1 MFHAPIP
8 GSSRPELSHNANV
21 VAGDLLEGNRHKPGY
36 RSALSVTVT
45 NSPILRGADVWLTM
59 VKPPGTRISLLLNA
73 NRQRA

>member
-8 GSSRPELSHNANV
+8 VSSRPELSHNANV

-45 NSPILRGADVWLTM
+45 NPPILAGCGRWLTM

>member
-45 NSPILRGADVWLTM
+45 NPPILAGGGRVADHGQAPWYTH
-59 VKPPGTRISLLLNA
+59 KPTA
-73 NRQRA
+73 

>member
-21 VAGDLLEGNRHKPGY
+21 VAGNLLEGNRHKPGY

-45 NSPILRGADVWLTM
+45 NPRFWRGAGVWPDTEKFAAPL
-59 VKPPGTRISLLLNA
+59 RS
-73 NRQRA
+73 NRPSI